1 MSRIT
6 GATSATPKH
15 LLLDAGCF
23 FKNYDL
29 TKTYAQNIAVAGA
42 ILGATDGGGTFSAVP
57 VVHNVA
63 VDGVP
68 TNTKGLQRIDEWT
81 VTMTAR
87 MKEITAANI
96 GVALGAFTSEVVASG
111 SATEAGVVGS
121 TKITANEDID
131 GGDYL
136 TNLTWVGRIS
146 GADDPVIIVM
156 KNALSLNG
164 FSINPTDKAEAVG
177 EYTLTGNY
185 DLSDLSVVPFAIY
198 YPSVT

>member
-15 LLLDAGCF
+15 ILLDAGCF

-42 ILGATDGGGTFSAVP
+42 LLGATDGGGTFSAVP

-63 VDGVP
+63 IDGVP
-68 TNTKGLQRIDEWT
+68 TNTKGLHRIDEWT

-87 MKEITAANI
+87 MKELTASNI
-96 GVALGAFTSEVVASG
+96 AVALGAAT
-111 SATEAGVVGS
+111 SATVGS
-121 TKITANEDID
+121 GDAETALVGATRITANEDID
-131 GGDYL
+131 NGDYL
-136 TNLTWVGRIS
+136 TNLTWVGRLS
-146 GADDPVIIVM
+146 GSDDPVIIVM

-164 FSINPTDKAEAVG
+164 FSINPADKAEAVG
-177 EYTLTGNY
+177 EYTLTGCY
-185 DLSDLSVVPFAIY
+185 DLADLDDVPFAIY
-198 YPSVT
+198 YPTVS